1 MSGTPRQYWQPVA
14 LALGFAFFY
23 VPIAWIIYFSFAGDH
38 SALGEGVVSLHWYRA
53 LVENDQLLSAA
64 YRSLVL
70 ALISSVIATAL
81 GTLAGIALARQRA
94 FRGRALLIALLA
106 IPIFA
111 PEILLGFAFLM
122 LFAALQATIGWP
134 KGKDLMTLVIA
145 HATLGA
151 PIVAS
156 IVYARVAGRDRALE
170 DAARDLGARP
180 LRVLLTITIP
190 LAAPGVVSGALLA
203 TTLSFD
209 DIVTSSFLAGPE
221 NGTLPMAIFSGLH
234 VGLDP
239 QINAIGTLM
248 LASVTTVVVLA
259 FAATASLGRRQRQ
272 ASAETLLR
280 AREAGAVGILA
291 ADE

>member
-1 MSGTPRQYWQPVA
+1 MNPTGRRWQVVV

-23 VPIAWIIYFSFAGDH
+23 VPIVWIVGFSFAGDL
-38 SALGEGVVSLHWYRA
+38 SALGEGAVSLHWYRA
-53 LVENDQLLSAA
+53 LLDNEPLQSAA

-70 ALISSVIATAL
+70 ALLSSAIATVL
-81 GTLAGIALARQRA
+81 GTLAGIGLARRPA
-94 FRGRALLIALLA
+94 FAGRGLLIALLA

-122 LFAALQATIGWP
+122 LFAALQSTIGWP
-134 KGKDLMTLVIA
+134 QGKDLMTLVIA
-145 HATLGA
+145 HATLGT

-156 IVYARVAGRDRALE
+156 VVFARVAGRDHALE

-180 LRVLLTITIP
+180 LRVLCTITIP
-190 LAAPGVVSGALLA
+190 LAAPGIVSGALLA

-221 NGTLPMAIFSGLH
+221 NATLPMAIFSGLH

-248 LASVTTVVVLA
+248 LAGVATVVGLS
-259 FAATASLGRRQRQ
+259 FAATSRRWR
-272 ASAETLLR
+272 R
-280 AREAGAVGILA
+280 APPAP
-291 ADE
+291 

>member
-1 MSGTPRQYWQPVA
+1 MNPSGRRWQVVV

-23 VPIAWIIYFSFAGDH
+23 VPIVWIVGFSFAGDL
-38 SALGEGVVSLHWYRA
+38 SALGEGAVSLHWYRA
-53 LVENDQLLSAA
+53 LLDNEPLQSAA

-70 ALISSVIATAL
+70 ALLSSAIATVL
-81 GTLAGIALARQRA
+81 GTLAGIGLARRPA
-94 FRGRALLIALLA
+94 FAGRGLLIALLA

-122 LFAALQATIGWP
+122 LFAALQSTIGWP
-134 KGKDLMTLVIA
+134 QGKDLMTLVIA
-145 HATLGA
+145 HATLGT

-156 IVYARVAGRDRALE
+156 VVFARVAGRDNALE

-180 LRVLLTITIP
+180 LRVLCTITIP
-190 LAAPGVVSGALLA
+190 LAAPGIVSGALLA

-209 DIVTSSFLAGPE
+209 DNVTSSFLAGPE
-221 NGTLPMAIFSGLH
+221 NATLPMAIFSGLH

-248 LASVTTVVVLA
+248 LAGVATVVGLS
-259 FAATASLGRRQRQ
+259 FAATSRRWR
-272 ASAETLLR
+272 R
-280 AREAGAVGILA
+280 APPAP
-291 ADE
+291 